1 MLSDLIQ
8 VTWYATNKKSSRLTT
23 DTLFLLSFFFFFFVH
38 CIVCACVCFSLN
50 FIHVILKHQHNKRS
64 VYIQVTL
71 DALPLCLSV
80 NILFFNF
87 QFYLVSLFIPMQCF
101 NFSSQLCL
109 SYMHPA
115 AIPGVACF
123 PCLSQCTRQLI
134 ILHVGRGPRYL
145 ENIFAFQVLFPKY
158 IFHVM

>member
-1 MLSDLIQ
+1 MQQMRSLHDL
-8 VTWYATNKKSSRLTT
+8 TLT
-23 DTLFLLSFFFFFFVH
+23 LYSFHHFSFLH
-38 CIVCACVCFSLN
+38 CIALHCGCVCVCVLASSPY
-50 FIHVILKHQHNKRS
+50 HVILRLQHNKRS